1 MKRVE
6 IETKLHES
14 PSELLATF
22 DGLSEEQLRRPL
34 TTSEHDPSNSW
45 SAHDHF
51 AHLALVER
59 DFEKMI
65 RRQLAGHQNPV
76 GLLVSDQGEVRSRE
90 EIMAL
95 VNART
100 EAFQRVHHLDSLSEV
115 VALTG
120 DARGATLRLPAE
132 LSDAQLEERL
142 EGAPWADGTVGGVL
156 GTNAQHG
163 TMHWNWITEAGLLE
177 VAT

>member
-22 DGLSEEQLRRPL
+22 DGPSEEQLRRPL
-34 TTSEHDPSNSW
+34 TTSDHDPSNSW
-45 SAHDHF
+45 SALDHF
-51 AHLALVER
+51 AHLALVEG

-76 GLLVSDQGEVRSRE
+76 GLLVSDQGEARSRE

-100 EAFQRVHHLDSLSEV
+100 EAFQRVHDLDSLSEV

-120 DARGATLRLPAE
+120 DARGATLRLLAE

-163 TMHWNWITEAGLLE
+163 TVHWNWITEAGLLE

>member
-76 GLLVSDQGEVRSRE
+76 GLLVSDQGEARSRE

-100 EAFQRVHHLDSLSEV
+100 EAFLLVHHLDSLSEV

-120 DARGATLRLPAE
+120 DARGATLRLLAE

-142 EGAPWADGTVGGVL
+142 EGAPWADGTAGGVL
-156 GTNAQHG
+156 GPNAQHG
-163 TMHWNWITEAGLLE
+163 TVHWNWITEAGQLK

>member
-6 IETKLHES
+6 IETKLNES
-14 PSELLATF
+14 RSELLATF
-22 DGLSEEQLRRPL
+22 DGPSEEQLRRPL

-120 DARGATLRLPAE
+120 DARGATLRLLAE

-142 EGAPWADGTVGGVL
+142 EGAPWADGTAGGVL
-156 GTNAQHG
+156 GPNAQHG
-163 TMHWNWITEAGLLE
+163 TVHWNWITEAGQLK